1 MGERAGRVGADRGLD
16 DFHLSGCVGGKR
28 KEHTWE
34 LARRASVKT
43 QAVLHRGQ
51 PSRKVSSPRPS
62 SVLLVHHRTSG
73 DWLHHEGN
81 DLRGEGSGQEGP
93 CSVLSTFRQW
103 SHRAG
108 YTVHALSIKGL
119 GAQCARRGCPR
130 PVWKR
135 ILTGTYVDDAIPP
148 EEGRWLPAQ
157 ARPHPSDLSPP
168 T

>member
-1 MGERAGRVGADRGLD
+1 MTSTLAGVLVGRERSIPGSRPGGL
-16 DFHLSGCVGGKR
+16 LSRPRLFCTGD
-28 KEHTWE
+28 
-34 LARRASVKT
+34 S
-43 QAVLHRGQ
+43 

-62 SVLLVHHRTSG
+62 SVLLVHHCTSG

-135 ILTGTYVDDAIPP
+135 ILTGTYVDDANPP